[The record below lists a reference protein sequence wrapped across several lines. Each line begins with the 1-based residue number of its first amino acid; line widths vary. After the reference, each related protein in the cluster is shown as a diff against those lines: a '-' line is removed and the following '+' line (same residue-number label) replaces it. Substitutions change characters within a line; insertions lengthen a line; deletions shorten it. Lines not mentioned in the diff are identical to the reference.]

1 MIITTVK
8 CDWCEE
14 SPDITDMDELIEK
27 GWLSVHVYDTLE
39 EEEKELDFCS
49 SECLVSHFG

>member
-8 CDWCEE
+8 CDWCGD
-14 SPDITDMDELIEK
+14 SPEITDMDELIED
-27 GWLSVHVYDTLE
+27 GWLSVHSYDTLR

-49 SECLVSHFG
+49 SECLVSHFS